1 MTASC
6 LSTAHV
12 RVPVAARIAPP
23 LVRRHRGH
31 QPRAFAAGTGTMAL
45 GLALMLMLVAA
56 LVAPE
61 QPGEQAS
68 ICQRHNSVAACRV
81 W

>member
-6 LSTAHV
+6 FSTAHV
-12 RVPVAARIAPP
+12 RIPVAMPAARPV
-23 LVRRHRGH
+23 VRRHRGR
-31 QPRAFAAGTGTMAL
+31 QPQAFAAGTGTTAL
-45 GLALMLMLVAA
+45 GLALVLMLVAA

-68 ICQRHNSVAACRV
+68 ICQRHNGAAACRV